1 MSAAIESTPPKQ
13 VGDVRAVTITKVLAI
28 GTLMAPL
35 TPEQMAE
42 IMPHEVPA
50 TLELYLGGVIEQ
62 LYSRQDGKG
71 PLFVL
76 NTGSIKAAQ
85 EATGKLPLVQEKLLE
100 FDFIELGPLRPLRLL
115 LEPIEGHR

>member
-1 MSAAIESTPPKQ
+1 MSAAIESKQPKR
-13 VGDVRAVTITKVLAI
+13 VGGVGAVPTTKVLAI
-28 GTLMAPL
+28 GTLKAPL

-50 TLELYLGGVIEQ
+50 TVELYLGGVIEQ

-76 NTGSIKAAQ
+76 NTGSIEVAQ
-85 EATGKLPLVQEKLLE
+85 EATGKLPLVRAKLLE

-115 LEPIEGHR
+115 LKPSEGHR